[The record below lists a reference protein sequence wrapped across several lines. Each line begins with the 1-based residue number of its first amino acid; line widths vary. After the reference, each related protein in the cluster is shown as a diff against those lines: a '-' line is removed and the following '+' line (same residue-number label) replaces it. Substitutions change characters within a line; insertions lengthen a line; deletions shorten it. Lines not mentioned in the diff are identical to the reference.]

1 MWYTPESVFTHT
13 IPLPAGG
20 AAWLVL
26 AFGASALLDFAGF
39 VVAAEFDEAGAGEL
53 AGAGAAADLVLE
65 EAGAGVLDGVLD
77 DGAAAADLLFEDD
90 FVEAVSAGAAP
101 PDEPASAEDFADF
114 DFFVLAVFVPVS
126 EVVAAVESAEESL
139 AAFDFF
145 ELAVLV
151 PESALAE
158 AVESAEESLAA
169 FDFFEL
175 AVLLPASALAEA
187 VESAEE
193 SFAVFD
199 FFALADDA
207 DPLADFESLSA
218 SVDFDFF
225 DFDVDDLDDASAES
239 AASVDFFFDL
249 LVFLAGVVVLESLES
264 DACALTGVAL
274 ASPQPSPAEI
284 KNANT

>member
-1 MWYTPESVFTHT
+1 
-13 IPLPAGG
+13 
-20 AAWLVL
+20 L

-145 ELAVLV
+145 ELAVLL

-158 AVESAEESLAA
+158 AVESAEES
-169 FDFFEL
+169 F
-175 AVLLPASALAEA
+175 V
-187 VESAEE
+187 
-193 SFAVFD
+193 VFD
-199 FFALADDA
+199 FFALADEA
-207 DPLADFESLSA
+207 APLADFESLSA

-284 KNANT
+284 KNANS